1 MAKGKRLDLSSQ
13 EPLHDDHGPFAQ
25 AALTLGFSPSA
36 QELDGAQTQETEVE
50 AKPYL
55 LGQTVGLRI
64 ERKGRSG
71 KTVTVVD
78 GLKLGEDDLNRLAK
92 ELRKAMGCGSSV
104 EGPSVVLQGDNR
116 ERIGSW
122 LRSKGVRV
130 NF

>member
-13 EPLHDDHGPFAQ
+13 EPLHDDQGPFAQ

-50 AKPYL
+50 TKPYL
-55 LGQTVGLRI
+55 SGQTVGLRI
-64 ERKGRSG
+64 ERKGRRG
-71 KTVTVVD
+71 KTVTVLD

>member
-1 MAKGKRLDLSSQ
+1 MAKGKKLDLSSH
-13 EPLHDDHGPFAQ
+13 EPLRDDQGPFAQ
-25 AALTLGFSPSA
+25 AALSLGFSPTA
-36 QELDGAQTQETEVE
+36 PEREDRLAEEVKDGS
-50 AKPYL
+50 KPCL
-55 LGQTVGLRI
+55 SGQTVGLRI
-64 ERKGRSG
+64 ERKGRKG

-78 GLKLGEDDLNRLAK
+78 GLKLKEDDLNRLAK
-92 ELRKAMGCGSSV
+92 ELRKAIGCGSSV